1 MLISC
6 DTEVGGLESRRG
18 LKPFMLTVCDE
29 FAHSNCWEWEV
40 NPKTREVNIPKK
52 DLVSIADRLSGNEV
66 IFHHGQFDLRIM
78 ANAGLNLKT
87 STWQVPIVAKNPIVV
102 PVAAIHETLF
112 ASHLVDSRGVYK
124 VGGKRAKSTHAL
136 KELCLV
142 RLNVSDRDELLLR
155 KAVQRARTIADK
167 LGWKI
172 GEKLGHDYWLPKAL
186 FDYVLNQASLN
197 VDPEIEVPKEWGSLC
212 RDYGLNDVVK
222 RTMPLFLTCREIL
235 QSEDRWNLYLEAI
248 SDLPMIYMLEE
259 GGIRIDPTR
268 LRNVLNKSLKTA
280 ASHQKKII
288 KLAGDPN
295 FNLKSP
301 KQLSQLLFQRWALP
315 ATRITKKTGAI
326 STNADALKDAQKVA
340 TGNAK
345 TFLDL
350 LIGYDDSR
358 GKVPGMRSYLKTAQY
373 LTSYESLRIKEYLY
387 PTIHGAGTGTSRWS
401 MSNPNGQ
408 NVGKKEYGEEGDN
421 YIPAL
426 RSVFGPEAGHIW
438 FSIDY
443 AQLEPR
449 IFATLARDEAML
461 EAFDN
466 GYDFHQYTA
475 EMIDP
480 LFPGMAD
487 WELRRTAKAVNFKT
501 LYGGINSIP
510 HEIAKKFPS
519 ARRFM
524 DETIEIVKSQGYVET
539 ADGYPLYCPSN
550 EPYKGTDYRVQGTA
564 GRIIKLAMRWLC
576 YGRRK
581 FAIDLNDSYQ
591 EYLVL
596 SPLIDW
602 KTIKIV
608 VQIHDEL
615 VFDIDS
621 RGKTRKDVSRVIYK
635 IMEIMEQAGQS
646 MNIITPVEGKV
657 HLQNWQEG
665 ISIRDYIQGIAA

>member
-1 MLISC
+1 MPVSV

-18 LKPFMLTVCDE
+18 LKPFMLTCCDE
-29 FAHSNCWEWEV
+29 FSHSNCWEWEV
-40 NPKTREVNIPKK
+40 NPKTREVDIPKK
-52 DLVSIADRLSGNEV
+52 DLVSIANYLSDNEV
-66 IFHHGQFDLRIM
+66 IFHHGQFDLRIL

-87 STWQVPIVAKNPIVV
+87 PTWQVPIVSKNPIIV

-142 RLNVSDRDELLLR
+142 RLNVSDRDEIILR

-186 FDYVLNQASLN
+186 WEYRHGSHAKTD
-197 VDPEIEVPKEWGSLC
+197 EIEVPLEWVSLC

-235 QSEDRWNLYLEAI
+235 QSEDRWDLYLESI

-268 LRNVLNKSLKTA
+268 LKDVLDKSLKTA
-280 ASHQKKII
+280 ASHQKKIV

-373 LTSYESLRIKEYLY
+373 LTSYDRLRIKQYLY

-408 NVGKKEYGEEGDN
+408 NVGKKEYGEEGDS

-449 IFATLARDEAML
+449 IFATLAKDKAML

-475 EMIDP
+475 EMIAP
-480 LFPGMAD
+480 LFPGMAE

-524 DETIEIVKSQGYVET
+524 DETIEIVKSQGCVET

-576 YGRRK
+576 YGRN
-581 FAIDLNDSYQ
+581 DLK
-591 EYLVL
+591 
-596 SPLIDW
+596 PIIDW

-621 RGKTRKDVSRVIYK
+621 RGKTRKDVSRIIYK

-646 MNIITPVEGKV
+646 MNIVTPVESKV

-665 ISIRDYIQGIAA
+665 ISIRNYIQGIS